1 MNNRISWEE
10 YALRIAEVAAQRSE
24 DIYIQVGACV
34 LDKDNRVVGVGYNG
48 LAPTKNVNDEFWKDR
63 DERRKFILHAEA
75 NALSM
80 VKRGDAVLLACNL
93 LPCSSCATLIAAHG
107 IKKVIYRT
115 PYNRDMASLEIF
127 DFYGIECKQL

>member
-75 NALSM
+75 NALAM

-107 IKKVIYRT
+107 IRKVVYRT

-127 DFYGIECKQL
+127 DFYGIEYKQL